1 MKKAFRSLSLKLHPD
16 KNNEP
21 DAEVKFRQ
29 LVSIS
34 EVLKD
39 EKKRKSYDE
48 ILLNGLPDW
57 KTGIYYFRR
66 ARKLGLLEMTVIVS
80 LVLTVGHYLCLV
92 AAFYEKSFEVSEVI
106 KKKSKKLSPEEF
118 EVLRKETMINFG
130 AREPNLF
137 MDNLVVKTS
146 FFLYYLIIHFIPATI
161 LLCVKF
167 VRDTIQEKRN
177 SSIVVEEEEVIQP
190 KVKKRVRP
198 ELPDFTG
205 HDDDD
210 ESNAK
215 NDDSEDDSSQ
225 QSQFKSDEW
234 TDEEIHSLIK
244 LTKKFPGGTSQRW
257 ERIATLLGRSVDDV
271 TKMSKKINAGQV
283 KASETLLEAK
293 KTQEV
298 VISDVSLRDD
308 GVSVNPAANWSQEE
322 QILLEKALLKY
333 PKGTDERWDK
343 IALQLEGRSKVRIL
357 SQISNP
363 FFIPIHFVHRKSVL
377 IFSSH
382 FIYRKSVWLG
392 SNLSLIWSGR
402 KRLLPKAD
410 IRSTT
415 LVFGGQSSAVTIG
428 ISSPFL
434 ACSMNRCL

>member
-80 LVLTVGHYLCLV
+80 LVLTVGHYLCLI

-106 KKKSKKLSPEEF
+106 KRKSKKLSPEEF
-118 EVLRKETMINFG
+118 EILRKETMINFG

-146 FFLYYLIIHFIPATI
+146 LFLYNLIIHMIPAAI
-161 LLCVKF
+161 LFCVKF
-167 VRDTIQEKRN
+167 VRDTIQEKRD
-177 SSIVVEEEEVIQP
+177 VVEEEEVVQP
-190 KVKKRVRP
+190 KVKKPRVRP

-205 HDDDD
+205 HDDD
-210 ESNAK
+210 ESNTK
-215 NDDSEDDSSQ
+215 NDDSEDDASQQ

-234 TDEEIHSLIK
+234 TDEEIHTLIK

-257 ERIATLLGRSVDDV
+257 ERIATVLGRAVDDV
-271 TKMSKKINAGQV
+271 TRMSKKINAGQV

-293 KTQEV
+293 KTQV
-298 VISDVSLRDD
+298 VVNDVSLRDD
-308 GVSVNPAANWSQEE
+308 GISINPAANWSQEE

-343 IALQLEGRSKVRIL
+343 IALELQGRSKVRIL
-357 SQISNP
+357 QISNP
-363 FFIPIHFVHRKSVL
+363 FFSFRF
-377 IFSSH
+377 FS
-382 FIYRKSVWLG
+382 FT
-392 SNLSLIWSGR
+392 GR
-402 KRLLPKAD
+402 
-410 IRSTT
+410 
-415 LVFGGQSSAVTIG
+415 V
-428 ISSPFL
+428 
-434 ACSMNRCL
+434 C